1 MTPSARCVKVIQM
14 SKETDLMANTEKY
27 NENKEKSDWQKRDIG
42 ALWKQVSRS
51 GSNMKYLSGHIKLGE
66 DEFGAE
72 KKMKIMV
79 FTNDKKTENQP
90 DFRIYLNEQAQEGES
105 TEFLPKED
113 REKETANAAAS
124 EEEGIL

>member
-1 MTPSARCVKVIQM
+1 M

-27 NENKEKSDWQKRDIG
+27 NENKEKTDWQKRDIG
-42 ALWKQVSRS
+42 ALWKQTSRT
-51 GSNMKYLSGHIKLGE
+51 GSNMRYLSGHIKLGE

-90 DFRIYLNEQAQEGES
+90 DFRIYLNEQAEEGES
-105 TEFLPKED
+105 TESRPKES
-113 REKETANAAAS
+113 KETANAAVS

>member
-1 MTPSARCVKVIQM
+1 M

-42 ALWKQVSRS
+42 ALWKQTSRT
-51 GSNMKYLSGHIKLGE
+51 GSNMRYLSGHIKLGE

-113 REKETANAAAS
+113 REKETANAAVS

>member
-1 MTPSARCVKVIQM
+1 LTPSARRVKVVLM

-27 NENKEKSDWQKRDIG
+27 NENKEKSEWSKRDIG
-42 ALWKQVSRS
+42 ALWKQISKS

-66 DEFGAE
+66 DEFGVE

-90 DFRIYLNEQAQEGES
+90 DFRIYLNEQTQEGENSGSS
-105 TEFLPKED
+105 TKGEM
-113 REKETANAAAS
+113 ETANAAVS

>member
-42 ALWKQVSRS
+42 ALWKQTSRT
-51 GSNMKYLSGHIKLGE
+51 GSNMRYLSGHIKLGE

-90 DFRIYLNEQAQEGES
+90 DFRIYLNEQAQEGEGA
-105 TEFLPKED
+105 EFLPKED
-113 REKETANAAAS
+113 REKETANAAVS

>member
-1 MTPSARCVKVIQM
+1 M

-27 NENKEKSDWQKRDIG
+27 NENKEKSDWEKRDIG
-42 ALWKQVSRS
+42 ALWKQISKS

-79 FTNDKKTENQP
+79 FTNEKKSENQP
-90 DFRIYLNEQAQEGES
+90 DFRIYLNERAQEGGNTDSSSKES
-105 TEFLPKED
+105 GDTVS
-113 REKETANAAAS
+113 AAAS

>member
-1 MTPSARCVKVIQM
+1 M

-42 ALWKQVSRS
+42 ALWKQTSRT
-51 GSNMKYLSGHIKLGE
+51 GSNMRYLSGHIKLGE

-90 DFRIYLNEQAQEGES
+90 DFSIYLNEQTQEGENSGSS
-105 TEFLPKED
+105 TKGET
-113 REKETANAAAS
+113 ETANAAVS
-124 EEEGIL
+124 EQEGIL

>member
-1 MTPSARCVKVIQM
+1 M
-14 SKETDLMANTEKY
+14 SKETNLMANTEKY
-27 NENKEKSDWQKRDIG
+27 NENKEKSEWSKRDIG
-42 ALWKQVSRS
+42 ALWKQISKS

-66 DEFGAE
+66 DEFGADR
-72 KKMKIMV
+72 KLKIMV

-105 TEFLPKED
+105 KESQPKESG
-113 REKETANAAAS
+113 ETVNAAVS

>member
-1 MTPSARCVKVIQM
+1 M

-27 NENKEKSDWQKRDIG
+27 NENKEKSEWSKLDIV
-42 ALWKQVSRS
+42 ALWKQISKS
-51 GSNMKYLSGHIKLGE
+51 GSNMKYLSGQIKLGE
-66 DEFGAE
+66 DEFGVE

-105 TEFLPKED
+105 SDSSSKGTKET
-113 REKETANAAAS
+113 ETANAAVS

>member
-1 MTPSARCVKVIQM
+1 M

-66 DEFGAE
+66 DEFGVE

-90 DFRIYLNEQAQEGES
+90 DFRIYLNEQAQEGEDS
-105 TEFLPKED
+105 GSSSEGSNEM
-113 REKETANAAAS
+113 ETANAAAS

>member
-1 MTPSARCVKVIQM
+1 M

-66 DEFGAE
+66 DEFGVE

-105 TEFLPKED
+105 SDSSSKGTKET
-113 REKETANAAAS
+113 ETANAAVS